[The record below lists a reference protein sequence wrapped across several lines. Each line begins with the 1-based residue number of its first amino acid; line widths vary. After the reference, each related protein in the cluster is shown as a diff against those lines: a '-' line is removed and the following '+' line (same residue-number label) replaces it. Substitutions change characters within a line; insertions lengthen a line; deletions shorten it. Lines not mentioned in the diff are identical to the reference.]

1 MVFNTRDLMP
11 KNKTL
16 IIAAGIVGSFVA
28 LAGTIVFFSRS
39 AILEVPMA
47 KLMVVALIGLYVGFG
62 ILIAAYRLLIKL
74 Q

>member
-1 MVFNTRDLMP
+1 MP

-16 IIAAGIVGSFVA
+16 IIVAGVVGSFFA
-28 LAGTIVFFSRS
+28 LAGTIILLSRS